1 MFFLDSLN
9 SKFAR
14 YLSFPIYVARGLAAK
29 IIVARH
35 QIIWSDAHFIHI
47 NVRKPIRSYVTIRRG
62 LYYVESSAEDYV
74 EKWSSSMQNCD
85 CYSYVSD
92 DNSVYHRGARIETS
106 VRYFAEKNR
115 PRGDS
120 QYTAD
125 SPRPRLFSFHFNP
138 ARSGNE
144 RITNYYLSN
153 SIWILNKY
161 TADGDEFIG
170 ADLFI
175 SLCNC
180 FFDVCCVNCLIFKK
194 NIKRGDQLHEFYLNN
209 SLRSDFY
216 EGNVFDHMIKK
227 LAH

>member
-14 YLSFPIYVARGLAAK
+14 YLSFPVYVARGLAAK
-29 IIVARH
+29 IIAARH

-47 NVRKPIRSYVTIRRG
+47 NVKKLIRSHVTIRHG
-62 LYYVESSAEDYV
+62 LYYVESSTEDYM
-74 EKWSSSMQNCD
+74 EKWSPSMQNCA
-85 CYSYVSD
+85 CYAHALG
-92 DNSVYHRGARIETS
+92 DNSVYFRSARIETS

-115 PRGDS
+115 PRVNS
-120 QYTAD
+120 QYIAD
-125 SPRPRLFSFHFNP
+125 SPRPRLFSFHFNS

-175 SLCNC
+175 SLCACLFNNC
-180 FFDVCCVNCLIFKK
+180 CINCLTFKK
-194 NIKRGDQLHEFYLNN
+194 NIKRDDQLREFYLNN

-216 EGNVFDHMIKK
+216 DGNVFDHMIKK
-227 LAH
+227 LNH